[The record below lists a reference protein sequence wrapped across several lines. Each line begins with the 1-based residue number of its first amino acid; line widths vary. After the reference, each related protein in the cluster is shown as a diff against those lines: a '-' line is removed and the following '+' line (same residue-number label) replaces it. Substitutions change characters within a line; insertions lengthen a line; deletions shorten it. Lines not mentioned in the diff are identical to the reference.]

1 MKFKFGLEKILS
13 HRKTIENLAQID
25 FQSALALLKAEEL
38 VLLKMKNEI
47 VEARKKAY
55 DTQTSKVLDQAP
67 TRLQQIHLFIKGQLE
82 KIKIQES
89 KIQNFEK
96 LVESH
101 REILRT
107 RVTESKILERLKHQ
121 KKAEFDHE
129 QSRLEQIEADDMN
142 LIRLRLREKL

>member
-38 VLLKMKNEI
+38 VLFKMKNEI

>member
-1 MKFKFGLEKILS
+1 MKFKFNLEKVLS

-25 FQSALALLKAEEL
+25 FQEALALLKAEEV
-38 VLLKMKNEI
+38 VLEKMKSEI
-47 VEARKKAY
+47 VEARAKAY
-55 DTQTSKVLDQAP
+55 DIQTSKVMDQAP
-67 TRLQQIHLFIKGQLE
+67 TRLQHIFLFIKGQAQ

-101 REILRT
+101 REILRS
-107 RVTESKILERLKHQ
+107 RVTESKILERLKHR
-121 KKAEFDHE
+121 KKSEFEKE

-142 LIRLRLREKL
+142 LIRLRLREK